1 MGMLFHFGKKEL
13 EDVEVKPRLFL
24 TADTPDEELDGDD
37 GLHIMRFKNTLAP
50 VPELQLVNVNAAAI
64 VNAFE
69 SDQNVCGK

>member
-13 EDVEVKPRLFL
+13 KDVEVKPSIFL
-24 TADTPDEELDGDD
+24 EADTPNEELDESD
-37 GLHIMRFKNTLAP
+37 GLQIMKFRSTVVP
-50 VPELQLVNVNAAAI
+50 VPELQLVNVNAATI